1 MYSLELPLE
10 PSNPSE
16 LYNLS
21 HSTWEWKRSGE
32 SLLTNFKIYL
42 LNQDV
47 VAKRSYHEIF
57 FWGAGGEDHSQIRV
71 RYRATHIMTL
81 IWLSDSYLLC
91 FSCQFLITAS
101 ISYKMLISV
110 FHTSVV
116 TLAFAQELTVLDL
129 WCTLPPMNLL

>member
-1 MYSLELPLE
+1 M
-10 PSNPSE
+10 
-16 LYNLS
+16 
-21 HSTWEWKRSGE
+21 
-32 SLLTNFKIYL
+32 LTNFKIYL

-57 FWGAGGEDHSQIRV
+57 FWGAGGEDQIRV
-71 RYRATHIMTL
+71 RYYATHIMTL
-81 IWLSDSYLLC
+81 IWLSDSYHLC